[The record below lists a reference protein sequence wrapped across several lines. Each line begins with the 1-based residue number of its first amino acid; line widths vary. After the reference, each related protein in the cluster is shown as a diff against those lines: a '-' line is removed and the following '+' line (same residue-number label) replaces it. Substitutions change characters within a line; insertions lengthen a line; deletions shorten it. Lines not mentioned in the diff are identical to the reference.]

1 MGDQGKRIEARNC
14 TGRSKLK
21 VWSKTRSQASDDWL
35 YSYIESD
42 FTHNY
47 VASQKINVKRIRS
60 HCLVA
65 IFFFFATSICI
76 QDMHFHPTAR
86 KLYLNKLTLTVCLRN
101 ARTTYFIF
109 RNDYLQ
115 PLQEGLKEEKEK
127 KNPKQPEEKAIPS
140 GHDVKI
146 TSYWHQCDVFTSHW
160 RQYDVILTSY
170 TCWNVIKKSQSP
182 TAHDVLLTSMRRDLR
197 RIDVDTTSFCHSNCL
212 PCLSK

>member
-21 VWSKTRSQASDDWL
+21 VWSKTRLQASDDWL

-65 IFFFFATSICI
+65 IFFFATSICI

-127 KNPKQPEEKAIPS
+127 KTEAARRKSYPIRPM
-140 GHDVKI
+140 
-146 TSYWHQCDVFTSHW
+146 TSKLRHTDISATS
-160 RQYDVILTSY
+160 S
-170 TCWNVIKKSQSP
+170 
-182 TAHDVLLTSMRRDLR
+182 R
-197 RIDVDTTSFCHSNCL
+197 RIDVSTTLFWRPTPAGMLLKKVKAQPHMTSY
-212 PCLSK
+212 